1 MVHKSLGAQL
11 LVVTELV
18 VLTEVDLKTLH
29 LTSKVVVVEEQVIF
43 VEAAQEY
50 TYLVEEEA
58 AAPKEEV
65 VQLVEMEETAVD

>member
-1 MVHKSLGAQL
+1 MVHKCLGAQL

-29 LTSKVVVVEEQVIF
+29 LTSKVVVEEEQVIF

-50 TYLVEEEA
+50 TYLVEEA
-58 AAPKEEV
+58 AVGPKEEV
-65 VQLVEMEETAVD
+65 VKLVEMEETAVD